1 MFRHTVLFRFSPEST
16 TEQVEA
22 MTAGLSTLPGQIPE
36 IRSYQI
42 GSNVGDSVENWH
54 YAIVADFDDRASW
67 LSYRDNPVHQEVI
80 REYIHPIL
88 ADRAAVQYEVG

>member
-1 MFRHTVLFRFSPEST
+1 VFRHTVLFRFSPEST

-42 GSNVGDSVENWH
+42 GRNIGENVDNWH
-54 YAIVADFDDRASW
+54 FAVVADFDDVEGWKVYANHPIH
-67 LSYRDNPVHQEVI
+67 LEVI
-80 REYIHPIL
+80 RECVHPIL
-88 ADRAAVQYEVG
+88 ADRAAVQYEI